1 METIDE
7 YDSDTSECST
17 TSSLT
22 PFITS
27 IDDLLNANH
36 GMVVVLK
43 EKIEKLEK
51 RQERLEYNRTFDMMI
66 ASLGAYLLTKF
77 FTRLNAS

>member
-27 IDDLLNANH
+27 IDDILNANQ
-36 GMVVVLK
+36 GMVVVLE

-51 RQERLEYNRTFDMMI
+51 RQDRLEYMRLLENLI
-66 ASLGAYLLTKF
+66 AALAAVSLFRFCSSWST
-77 FTRLNAS
+77 